1 MIVVDT
7 SALVD
12 LYLGVSGH
20 GSGVAQRVLGADPEW
35 CAPSHQQ
42 VEFLSSLRGL
52 VLGRKIPLHDAEAA
66 LKLYGLQTIGYI
78 DVTGP
83 TADRAWDLRHNLSAY
98 DAAYVAVAEELDCA
112 LVTADARLA
121 AAPGLRCEVRRVR

>member
-20 GSGVAQRVLGADPEW
+20 GSGVPQRVLGSDPEW
-35 CAPSHQQ
+35 YAPSHQP

-52 VLGRKIPLHDAEAA
+52 VLGRKVPLADAEAA
-66 LKLYGLQTIGYI
+66 LKLYGMQTTGYVEVVGTI
-78 DVTGP
+78 AERV
-83 TADRAWDLRHNLSAY
+83 WELRNNVSAY
-98 DAAYVAVAEELDCA
+98 DAAYVAVAEALDCA

-121 AAPGLRCEVRRVR
+121 AAPGLRCEVRVIR

>member
-20 GSGVAQRVLGADPEW
+20 GSGVAQRVLGSDPEW
-35 CAPSHQQ
+35 YAPSHQP
-42 VEFLSSLRGL
+42 VELLSSMRGL
-52 VLGRKIPLHDAEAA
+52 VLGHKIPLPDAEAA
-66 LKLYGLQTIGYI
+66 LKLYGMQTIGYVEVVGAI
-78 DVTGP
+78 AERV
-83 TADRAWDLRHNLSAY
+83 WELRNNVSAY
-98 DAAYVAVAEELDCA
+98 DAAYAAVAEALDCA

-121 AAPGLRCEVRRVR
+121 AAPGLRCEVRVIR